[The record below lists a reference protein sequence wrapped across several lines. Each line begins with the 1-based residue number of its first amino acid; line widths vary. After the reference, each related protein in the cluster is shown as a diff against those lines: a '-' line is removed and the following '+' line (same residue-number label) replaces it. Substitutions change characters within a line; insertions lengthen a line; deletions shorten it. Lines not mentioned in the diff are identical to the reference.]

1 MEGRASILLRGFQ
14 LSLRAALGATIA
26 YALAEAFELPHPV
39 YALVAAIVVTDLY
52 PTETTNLGLQRL
64 AATFI
69 GAACGVLL
77 WSAVEPREWVIGLG
91 ILIAMA
97 ICHVCNFSGGAKVA
111 GFVSA
116 VVLLSYG
123 EHPWVHAWYRLSETI
138 LGIGVAWLISLV
150 PRLIQL
156 DKKPD
161 KPPTT

>member
-1 MEGRASILLRGFQ
+1 MEGRASTLVSGLQ

-26 YALAEAFELPHPV
+26 YALAKSFELPHPV
-39 YALVAAIVVTDLY
+39 YALVAAIVVTDLHA
-52 PTETTNLGLQRL
+52 TETRNLGLQRL

-77 WSAVEPREWVIGLG
+77 WSLVEPREWVIGLG

-97 ICHVCNFSGGAKVA
+97 ICYVCNFSGGAKVA

-123 EHPWVHAWYRLSETI
+123 EHPWAHAWYRLSETI
-138 LGIGVAWLISLV
+138 LGIAVAWLISLV

-156 DKKPD
+156 DKTSEE
-161 KPPTT
+161 PPTT

>member
-1 MEGRASILLRGFQ
+1 MDMRVKPRRLREHKF
-14 LSLRAALGATIA
+14 AN
-26 YALAEAFELPHPV
+26 P
-39 YALVAAIVVTDLY
+39 
-52 PTETTNLGLQRL
+52 
-64 AATFI
+64 
-69 GAACGVLL
+69 
-77 WSAVEPREWVIGLG
+77 
-91 ILIAMA
+91 LIAMA
-97 ICHVCNFSGGAKVA
+97 ICNVCNFSGGAKVA

-156 DKKPD
+156 DEKSD